1 MLAKTKLNTT
11 EVLISNTIIDLNIS
25 HDELFIMSNVLKEYN
40 NIKNKWKILRVH
52 KYDWYNNKKGYIKNR
67 QRKINLYYIKYSKF
81 TNNNDIKIKREI
93 DEKTS
98 LYS

>member
-11 EVLISNTIIDLNIS
+11 EVLISNTIIDSNIS
-25 HDELFIMSNVLKEYN
+25 HDELFIMSNVLKEYS

-52 KYDWYNNKKGYIKNR
+52 KYDWCNNKKGYIKNR